1 MNEQS
6 EAAIKTPAYAW
17 VILFALYMVTLS
29 ATLNLFKVPPLMV
42 TLNKAF
48 NVSFVQTGELMGI
61 FSIMG
66 FVLAIPA
73 GIILKR
79 FGIKITALISVAAVA
94 IGPALGALATTFTM
108 LMVGRFIEGIGM
120 GLIMVAAP
128 FAISVWFPL
137 HNRSLPT
144 GLWASSVG
152 LGNVLMLVVASL
164 LAVPWQMI
172 WWICAGFSALSF
184 IIFAIIFRMPREDEA
199 EPLPAPAS
207 APEPAPAKEEN
218 HEKNLLIVV
227 GCGIIG
233 AIVFYLAGLLL
244 GKFGIE
250 ITTPNWSAI
259 IGFIVGELVGFII
272 FPTGVNRSFWM
283 IAIAFG
289 CYNLVV
295 MAITNIYPSYLM
307 EVKNYLPTFAGGPL
321 KSASFVTAFVFGAA
335 IFTAPGGGYI
345 SDRLGKRKIMTL
357 IPFILMTLTFFF
369 PFNVSGSMIPLYTL
383 IFGIVGGPIS
393 AVLLAA
399 VPEVADK
406 PQYIGLGMA
415 VAIFGQNIGMCIAG
429 PLFPLIQKS
438 ATQFASAQ
446 ASWAIAGYWMIPI
459 CVVGIIST
467 LFIKVR

>member
-1 MNEQS
+1 MNQESTAVQ
-6 EAAIKTPAYAW
+6 KTPGYAW
-17 VILFALYMVTLS
+17 AVLFALYMVTLS
-29 ATLNLFKVPPLMV
+29 ATLNLFKVPPLIV
-42 TLNKAF
+42 TLNTAF
-48 NVSFVQTGELMGI
+48 NVSFVETGELMGI

-128 FAISVWFPL
+128 FAISVWFPV

-152 LGNVLMLVVASL
+152 LGNVLMLLVAPS
-164 LAVPWQMI
+164 LAVSVNWQLV

-184 IIFAIIFRMPREDEA
+184 IIFAIIFRMPREDEV
-199 EPLPAPAS
+199 
-207 APEPAPAKEEN
+207 EPAPAPAPEPEPADAKEDK
-218 HEKNLLIVV
+218 HEKNLLVVV
-227 GCGIIG
+227 GFGIIG

-250 ITTPNWSAI
+250 ITTPRWSAI
-259 IGFIVGELVGFII
+259 IGFIIGELVGFSI

-307 EVKNYLPTFAGGPL
+307 EVKNYLPTFAKGPL
-321 KSASFVTAFVFGAA
+321 MHASFVTAFVFGAA

-345 SDRLGKRKIMTL
+345 SDRLGKRKIMIL
-357 IPFILMTLTFFF
+357 IPYILMTITFLF
-369 PFNVSGSMIPLYTL
+369 PFKVTGAMIPLYTL
-383 IFGIVGGPIS
+383 IFGIVGGPLS
-393 AVLLAA
+393 AVLLAS
-399 VPEVADK
+399 VPEVAKK
-406 PQYIGLGMA
+406 PQYIGTGMA
-415 VAIFGQNIGMCIAG
+415 VAIFGQNIGMCFAG
-429 PLFPLIQKS
+429 PLFPLIQE
-438 ATQFASAQ
+438 ATN
-446 ASWAIAGYWMIPI
+446 WATAGYWMIPI
-459 CVVGIIST
+459 CVVGIIAT